1 MKTSV
6 TTRLAKGDRM
16 SLAYPTDDTGTAD
29 VFGPLDLT
37 AALSGASAA
46 VIECLAR
53 VDVVSKRKRGEET
66 IFSLTDAAAVKSSE
80 DARQRRKREIA
91 AAARRRTKASV
102 R

>member
-1 MKTSV
+1 
-6 TTRLAKGDRM
+6 M

-53 VDVVSKRKRGEET
+53 VDVVSKRKRGEEV
-66 IFSLTDAAAVKSSE
+66 IFSLADAAAVKISE
-80 DARQRRKREIA
+80 DARRRRKREIA
-91 AAARRRTKASV
+91 DAARRRAKV
-102 R
+102 RAR